1 MLYAAIVYTTCTLT
15 SVQRRF
21 RTAIVGLLLLATYDR
36 SIYTAAVRGRS
47 LWKPVV
53 HWAQHNAHFKYNSLH
68 SYMHGVSFSMIDSP
82 MLDDM
87 NTMLYLF
94 ALSCHVLRPP
104 ITSCGVV
111 SGQPK

>member
-15 SVQRRF
+15 SVRSQF
-21 RTAIVGLLLLATYDR
+21 RTAIVLLLLATYDR

-68 SYMHGVSFSMIDSP
+68 SYMYGVSFSMIDSP
-82 MLDDM
+82 ILEH
-87 NTMLYLF
+87 N
-94 ALSCHVLRPP
+94 ALSICFVLPCTQASNN
-104 ITSCGVV
+104 IL
-111 SGQPK
+111 